1 MSSPKDVASE
11 TRVASTEA
19 ARGAKDN
26 GELSDPILE
35 TRNLVKVFRGRTVVN
50 EVSIALWNG
59 EVVGLLGPNGAGKTT
74 TLSMIVGLLRP
85 TKGTVVYHGK
95 DITKLPMY
103 RRAREGI
110 AYLPQAPSVFR
121 NLTAF
126 DNILAVLEHQPVPA
140 RERKDRAQ
148 QLIEELDL
156 TRVAQAKAY
165 TLSGGERRRV
175 EIGRALATKPS
186 IFLLDEP
193 FAGIDPIAVA
203 ELQEMV
209 YTLRKRNIGILI
221 TDHNVRETLRVSDH
235 SYIISEGK
243 IVVSGTP
250 QEIANDPLAKEIY
263 LGHHFDME
271 FE

>member
-1 MSSPKDVASE
+1 M
-11 TRVASTEA
+11 
-19 ARGAKDN
+19 
-26 GELSDPILE
+26 SDPILE
-35 TRNLVKVFRGRTVVN
+35 TRSLVKVFRGRTVVN

-74 TLSMIVGLLRP
+74 TFSMIVGLLRP

-110 AYLPQAPSVFR
+110 AYLPQEPSVFR

-209 YTLRKRNIGILI
+209 YALRKRNIGILI

-250 QEIANDPLAKEIY
+250 REIANDPLAREIY